1 MSPRSPVLR
10 ANDVRVHFEGVK
22 AVDGVSL
29 DIEKGVI
36 VGLIGPNGAGK
47 TTLVNAL
54 SGFQRVTAGRLSL
67 DDVEITGWGP
77 ARRARAGIVRTF
89 QDVRLFGELTVS
101 ENVEAGA
108 VGVGVSR
115 REAKKRTDGLLV
127 DFDLTEWAE
136 HRAHELPH
144 GAERMLGIARALAAE
159 PTFLFLDEPAA
170 GLNESESTQLRERL
184 RRLRDRYGFG
194 VLVIEHDM
202 SLIMGLCD
210 QVHVLDYGKSLASGA
225 PETVRADPVV
235 IEAYL
240 GS

>member
-1 MSPRSPVLR
+1 MPPRRPILR

-22 AVDGVSL
+22 AVDGVSI
-29 DIEKGVI
+29 DIEKGLI
-36 VGLIGPNGAGK
+36 IGLIGPNGAGK

-54 SGFQRVTAGRLSL
+54 SGFQRVTDGRVSL
-67 DDVEITGWGP
+67 DDVEITRWGP
-77 ARRARAGIVRTF
+77 GRRARAGIVRTF
-89 QDVRLFGELTVS
+89 QDVRLFGQLTVS

-108 VGVGVSR
+108 VGIGVSR
-115 REAKKRTDGLLV
+115 REARKRSGGLLS
-127 DFDLTEWAE
+127 DFELSDWAE
-136 HRAHELPH
+136 YRAHELPH
-144 GAERMLGIARALAAE
+144 GAERMLGIARALATE

-170 GLNESESTQLRERL
+170 GLNESESAQLRERL
-184 RRLRDRYGFG
+184 RRLRDQYEFG

-210 QVHVLDYGKSLASGA
+210 QVHVLDYGKSLASGT
-225 PETVRADPVV
+225 PETVRADPAV